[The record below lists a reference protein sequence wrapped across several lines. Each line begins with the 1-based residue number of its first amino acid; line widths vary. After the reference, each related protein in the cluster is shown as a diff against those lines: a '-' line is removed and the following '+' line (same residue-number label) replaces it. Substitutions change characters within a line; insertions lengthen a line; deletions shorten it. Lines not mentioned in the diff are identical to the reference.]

1 MMGFLSKIAGTLLP
15 SGPRKARGKAGARAY
30 AIGDIHGRLD
40 LLDSLL
46 GLIEEDIRSSPERA
60 NFLVFLGD
68 LIDRGP
74 ESARVVERLRTYRP
88 PDSRCIFLAGN
99 HEEVMLRIL
108 AGDPD
113 LLEDWLRFGGSECVA
128 SYGLDPGKLTS
139 VSPATATELVR
150 RAVPQEHVDFLSS
163 FGDTFRFGDYLF
175 VHAGVRPGV
184 SLHEQTKRDLRWIR
198 EPFLSDTGEHE
209 FLIVHGHTVVDVV
222 EERANRIC
230 IDTGAVYSGKLTA
243 LVVEDDKRR
252 YLVTEGRPWR
262 RTDRA

>member
-1 MMGFLSKIAGTLLP
+1 
-15 SGPRKARGKAGARAY
+15 
-30 AIGDIHGRLD
+30 
-40 LLDSLL
+40 
-46 GLIEEDIRSSPERA
+46 
-60 NFLVFLGD
+60 
-68 LIDRGP
+68 
-74 ESARVVERLRTYRP
+74 
-88 PDSRCIFLAGN
+88 
-99 HEEVMLRIL
+99 
-108 AGDPD
+108 
-113 LLEDWLRFGGSECVA
+113 
-128 SYGLDPGKLTS
+128 
-139 VSPATATELVR
+139 
-150 RAVPQEHVDFLSS
+150 
-163 FGDTFRFGDYLF
+163 
-175 VHAGVRPGV
+175 V